1 MSDIE
6 FYNHAYIIIV
16 GPPQR
21 TTCFNFLI
29 YILAAEKVL
38 NLISESV
45 IKQKKCAKLDSS
57 QYNPS
62 DSSTDP
68 QSN

>member
-21 TTCFNFLI
+21 IACFNFLV

-38 NLISESV
+38 NVISESV
-45 IKQKKCAKLDSS
+45 IKQKECAKLDSS
-57 QYNPS
+57 
-62 DSSTDP
+62 
-68 QSN
+68 

>member
-21 TTCFNFLI
+21 IACFNLLVF
-29 YILAAEKVL
+29 ILAAEKVL

-45 IKQKKCAKLDSS
+45 IKQKECAKLDSS
-57 QYNPS
+57 
-62 DSSTDP
+62 
-68 QSN
+68 